1 MMKKYIH
8 LIVILLL
15 PFNYLFSQSKDAAK
29 TKVLILGTFHFA
41 QTGKD
46 DDMMSEKRQKEI
58 AEVINK
64 IVRFKPEKIFVERN
78 PEFEYT
84 NKMGEKYDDYLNGK
98 FELTANEYYQL
109 GFRLG
114 KMLGLKKIYQADHPG
129 MYGIFY
135 GKVKNYADK
144 NGQTEILNADAVGTT
159 KPLYQR
165 SEEATTRKQKTV
177 LEMLRYM
184 NSPEYQKLD
193 HGFYVSVFPRIGDT
207 EPRKSAEEKK
217 DPNSYF
223 IGSEL
228 LADWYRRNILIY
240 SKVLN
245 QLDFKENRILIIY
258 GNGHSSTLRHLFESN
273 PVFSVEETN
282 KWLK

>member
-1 MMKKYIH
+1 MKKFIM
-8 LIVILLL
+8 LATILILL
-15 PFNYLFSQSKDAAK
+15 PNSFFAQSKDK
-29 TKVLILGTFHFA
+29 PKIKVLLLGTFHFA

-58 AEVINK
+58 AEVVKK
-64 IVRFKPEKIFVERN
+64 IARFKPDKIFVERN

-84 NKMGEKYDDYLNGK
+84 NKMGEQYDNYLNGK

-114 KMLGLKKIYQADHPG
+114 KISGLKKIYQADHPG

-135 GKVKNYADK
+135 GKVKDYADK
-144 NGQTEILNADAVGTT
+144 NGQTEILKAEAIGTT
-159 KPLYQR
+159 KSPYR
-165 SEEATTRKQKTV
+165 RENEAETEKRKTV
-177 LEMLRYM
+177 LERLRYL

-193 HGFYVSVFPRIGDT
+193 QAFYVSVFPRIGDVV
-207 EPRKSAEEKK
+207 PRKSAEEKK
-217 DPNSYF
+217 DENAYF
-223 IGSEL
+223 IGSQL
-228 LADWYRRNILIY
+228 LADWYKRNIMIY
-240 SKVLN
+240 SKILN

-258 GNGHSSTLRHLFESN
+258 GNGHASTLRHLLQSN
-273 PVFSVEETN
+273 PVFEVEDTN